1 MKRLTG
7 LIMFAAILSLGM
19 AIPTYAANEP
29 ATAGPQSIKG
39 DILKIEGE
47 HYTVQDMAGHDVR
60 VHVDK
65 TTKMD
70 GLIKTGDNVEVQVTD
85 KGHAF
90 SMKHTNLADKG
101 MPLGP
106 KTVQG
111 DVLKIEGAFYVVH
124 DVTGKEVR
132 LHVDETTKMDGL
144 VKTGDNVEAQV
155 TDKSHA
161 LSMRH
166 RNPSK

>member
-1 MKRLTG
+1 MKAVIGLT
-7 LIMFAAILSLGM
+7 MCAAILNLGM
-19 AIPTYAANEP
+19 GLPTYAANEP

-47 HYTVQDMAGHDVR
+47 HYTVQDMSGHDVR

-70 GLIKTGDNVEVQVTD
+70 GLMKTGDNVEVQVTD

-90 SMKHTNLADKG
+90 SMTHTHLADKS

-111 DVLKIEGAFYVVH
+111 DVLKIDGAFYVVH
-124 DVTGKEVR
+124 DRSGKEVR
-132 LHVDETTKMDGL
+132 IHVDETTTMDGL
-144 VKTGDNVEAQV
+144 IKAGDNVEAQV

-161 LSMRH
+161 LSMKH
-166 RNPSK
+166 GNPAK